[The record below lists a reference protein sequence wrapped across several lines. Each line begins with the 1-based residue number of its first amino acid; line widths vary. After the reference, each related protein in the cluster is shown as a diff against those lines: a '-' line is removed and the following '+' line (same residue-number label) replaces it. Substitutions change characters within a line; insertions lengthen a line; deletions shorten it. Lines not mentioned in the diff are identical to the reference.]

1 MTNEEAIKKIKYR
14 IDTASHIA
22 GRGVDGKAFEDL
34 ELAIRA
40 LEKQTPAKLI
50 YEEFPSGY
58 RLYKCPVCDMHAI
71 WEWCSGCGQK
81 LDLTDMHEWE
91 KPIIEKLYDDWCGP
105 TCYSFIQPKGD

>member
-22 GRGVDGKAFEDL
+22 GKGVDGKAFEDL
-34 ELAIRA
+34 EMAIQA
-40 LEKQTPAKLI
+40 LEKQTSAKVV

-58 RLYKCPVCDMHAI
+58 RHYQCPVCGMTAI
-71 WEWCSGCGQK
+71 YSWCFWCGQA
-81 LDLTDMHEWE
+81 LDLTEMQEWR
-91 KPIIEKLYDDWCGP
+91 KPIIEEIAEGWHGP